1 MPQATLRQRFALTVF
16 HLLARA
22 CLARFEQGTRQ
33 AEAVNARVL
42 SGILHRHRHTEFGR
56 RFGFGG
62 LASSAPLI
70 DAYKATVPLSTY
82 ADYEAAIE
90 RIAAG
95 EQNVLTADRVTMLGR
110 SAGTTGRSK
119 RIPRTRRAQGH
130 ALRLTVLAARAVID
144 RDIPAM
150 RQRRRGINLLSLVGA
165 PSPAAGQVPE
175 MSGPNAGL
183 RRLRQQIPRLFTS
196 PIPVFEIAHP
206 ATAHYLHAL
215 FGLRARD
222 ALFIETTFASHLMGL
237 FRVIE
242 EHQAKLV
249 DDLAHGTLSAHLTL
263 SATEHV
269 QIAPHLAPDPARAAE
284 VAAIFADGLAGIVPR
299 LWPSM
304 ACIRTVTSGSFA
316 VSLPR
321 LRWLAGPTLPIHS
334 GTYTASEGI
343 IGLNRRADGGTDY
356 VLAVGTAF
364 FEFIPAELADGSDP
378 PTVTLGQ
385 LQVGHDYEVVLTTE
399 AGLYRYRLGDVIRIT
414 GFHHQA
420 PMFSY
425 QYRRGMLLN
434 LANEKTSEWHA
445 MQALGTTVPDWLGV
459 PHALR
464 EWVVTGDLDGGMG
477 RYTFYLEL
485 DPLIPVPTDLDR
497 VATRLDR
504 ALAAVNEYYD
514 RNGREPGQ
522 LALPRVAIVASG
534 TFQALTALLLT
545 RSGHVTPTQV
555 KIPRVVQDPAQLA
568 LLQGAVVASSATDC
582 VCDTATSP
590 PG

>member
-1 MPQATLRQRFALTVF
+1 
-16 HLLARA
+16 
-22 CLARFEQGTRQ
+22 
-33 AEAVNARVL
+33 
-42 SGILHRHRHTEFGR
+42 
-56 RFGFGG
+56 
-62 LASSAPLI
+62 
-70 DAYKATVPLSTY
+70 
-82 ADYEAAIE
+82 
-90 RIAAG
+90 
-95 EQNVLTADRVTMLGR
+95 MLGR

-130 ALRLTVLAARAVID
+130 ALRLTVLAAQAVID

-150 RQRRRGINLLSLVGA
+150 RQCRRGINLLSLVGTLR
-165 PSPAAGQVPE
+165 PAAGQVPE

-222 ALFIETTFASHLMGL
+222 ALFIETTFASHLMG
-237 FRVIE
+237 FFAVIE

-249 DDLAHGTLSAHLTL
+249 HDLAHGTLSAHLTL
-263 SATEHV
+263 TAAERA
-269 QIAPHLAPDPARAAE
+269 QLAPHLAPDPARAAE
-284 VAAIFADGLAGIVPR
+284 VAAVFADGLAGIVPR
-299 LWPSM
+299 LWATM

-343 IGLNRRADGGTDY
+343 IGLNRQADGGTDY

-364 FEFIPAELADGSDP
+364 FEFISAELSDASAP
-378 PTVTLGQ
+378 PTVTLAQ
-385 LQVGHDYEVVLTTE
+385 LQIGHDYEVVLTTD

-420 PMFSY
+420 PVFSY
-425 QYRRGMLLN
+425 RYRRGMLLN

-445 MQALGTTVPDWLGV
+445 VQALNTTIPDWLGT

-464 EWVVTGDLDGGMG
+464 EWAVTGDLDGGVG

-485 DPLIPVPTDLDR
+485 EPSARLPTDLDQ
-497 VATRLDR
+497 VAKRLDR

-522 LALPRVAIVASG
+522 LALPRVTVVAAG
-534 TFQALTALLLT
+534 TFQSLASLQMA
-545 RSGHVTPTQV
+545 RAGHVTPTQV
-555 KIPRVVQDPAQLA
+555 KVPRVVQDPNQRA
-568 LLQGAVVASSATDC
+568 LLRHAAVASSDR
-582 VCDTATSP
+582 DTGPAR
-590 PG
+590 